1 MLNNLSLQKRLVSG
15 FLVVGLMILVV
26 GIIGWSSSYRLTK
39 HIRTFSDK
47 TFPNTVNL
55 WKVNEAQTRV
65 NASENILLSPAISM
79 DQRRKEITRIKS
91 ALKDVEKGWE
101 LYKKLTRD
109 SEEDRIYQKALPA
122 WDKWSADSEKF
133 LQFNDEYT
141 GYGCEFTADSGKA
154 NTPKVT
160 TGKTAINNCN
170 LGASEAAI
178 KVIDK
183 MIYFSNTQLYPSF
196 EKATQLILELIAY
209 NNDLANEATKEA
221 NIDVSQTNF
230 WIVLFLIIGPVT
242 AVGFGFAFSKPIAKR
257 AEELVKVS
265 NSIAHHNSTI
275 QMQSSYGQDE
285 LSKLQTA
292 FYTVASKIGEL
303 VNIAQKISGG
313 DLTTQIQHSDTQDEI
328 GKLQNAF
335 YTMNKDLST
344 LIQRIQESGVQ
355 ITTSTTQI
363 AASGKELEATVT
375 EQLASTNQVTATAQ
389 EIAVTSRNL
398 VKIMDQVA
406 EMTKTTAAD
415 AGESRDQL
423 QEMEDTM
430 RQLTE
435 ATNSITSKLGIIN
448 KKANN
453 INNVVVTITKV
464 ADQTNILSLN
474 AAIEAEKAGEYGAG
488 FAVVAREIRR
498 LANQTAVGTLEI
510 EQIVKD
516 MELAVSVGVIEM
528 DKFNN
533 SVNSSVKQVNKIS
546 TQIGKVINQV
556 QSLAPQFIQVSES
569 MEEQSQ
575 GAVQISEVMEQLT
588 DASRQ
593 TVNALQ
599 ETNSALEQLEEASQL
614 LRSEIS
620 RFQVKDLSKKR

>member
-15 FLVVGLMILVV
+15 FLVIGLMILVV
-26 GIIGWSSSYRLTK
+26 GIIGWSGSYRLTK

-55 WKVNEAQTRV
+55 WQVNEAQTRV
-65 NASENILLSPAISM
+65 KASENILLSPSISM

-91 ALKDVEKGWE
+91 ALQDIEKGWE
-101 LYKKLTRD
+101 LYKKLTRH

-141 GYGCEFTADSGKA
+141 GYGCEFTTDSGKA
-154 NTPKVT
+154 NTPEVT

-170 LGASEAAI
+170 SGAAEAAI

-221 NIDVSQTNF
+221 DIDVSQTNF

-242 AVGFGFAFSKPIAKR
+242 AVVFGFAFSKPIAKR
-257 AEELVKVS
+257 VEELVKVS
-265 NSIAHHNSTI
+265 NSIAHNNSTV

-328 GKLQNAF
+328 SKLQNAF
-335 YTMNKDLST
+335 YTMNKDLNT

-423 QEMEDTM
+423 QEMEYTM

-569 MEEQSQ
+569 MEEQSE
-575 GAVQISEVMEQLT
+575 GAVHISEAMEQLT
-588 DASRQ
+588 EASRQ

>member
-26 GIIGWSSSYRLTK
+26 GIIGWSGSYRLTK

-47 TFPNTVNL
+47 TLPNTVNL
-55 WKVNEAQTRV
+55 WQVNEAQTRV
-65 NASENILLSPAISM
+65 NASENILLSPAIGM

-91 ALKDVEKGWE
+91 ALQEVEKGWE

-133 LQFNDEYT
+133 LQFHDEYT
-141 GYGCEFTADSGKA
+141 GYGCEFTTASGKA
-154 NTPKVT
+154 NTPEVT
-160 TGKTAINNCN
+160 TGKTAINKCN
-170 LGASEAAI
+170 SGAAEAAI
-178 KVIDK
+178 KVIEK

-221 NIDVSQTNF
+221 DIDVSQTNF

-242 AVGFGFAFSKPIAKR
+242 AVVFGFAFSKPIAKR
-257 AEELVKVS
+257 VEELVKVS
-265 NSIAHHNSTI
+265 NSIAHNNSTV

-335 YTMNKDLST
+335 YTMNKDLNT

-575 GAVQISEVMEQLT
+575 GAVQISEAMEQLT